1 MNEIFK
7 KLTEEIKLQLNTNLQ
22 TKEAQEVITETKAK
36 SDSGNFKF
44 IASTPAVDRQGESI
58 DQTGWELE
66 NYLKNS
72 VLLWAHDYSQPP
84 IGVVDKIG
92 LENGNLVIEGRFAP
106 TEFAQQIR
114 KLYDLQMVNTVSV
127 GFIPKEMNGNVI
139 TKSELLEVSVVPV
152 PANPQALSLRQIK
165 EAGVELEMLKTKGF
179 EIEFKDTEQKGAVQ
193 DRLDAMENQTFDSV
207 QEKWDNVDD
216 VYEIVQAFCGVY
228 LQPETKPEQFK
239 ELLLEAAAMLT
250 ALAENPEGEDM
261 AEKSIVAAAVK
272 AEKFKLIEFQK
283 VKAGRVLSEKNRTLI
298 KSTID
303 GLTATKDA
311 LQELYDATEQGDKKV
326 DPPSQKEGETKTNN
340 QFSEADIKAM
350 DQWLLVKKLTG
361 AAATALSEAGAIV
374 NKTLDAQKIIN

>member
-1 MNEIFK
+1 MNDEIFK

-22 TKEAQEVITETKAK
+22 TKEIQDVIVETKAK

-58 DQTGWELE
+58 DQNGWELE

-106 TEFAQQIR
+106 TEFGQQIR

-152 PANPQALSLRQIK
+152 PANPQAISLRQLQ
-165 EAGVELEMLKTKGF
+165 EAGVELEMLKVKGLDF
-179 EIEFKDTEQKGAVQ
+179 GMEIKDTEQKTEITQEEKAAQLEIQVK
-193 DRLDAMENQTFDSV
+193 DLENEVLS
-207 QEKWDNVDD
+207 
-216 VYEIVQAFCGVY
+216 
-228 LQPETKPEQFK
+228 L
-239 ELLLEAAAMLT
+239 
-250 ALAENPEGEDM
+250 
-261 AEKSIVAAAVK
+261 
-272 AEKFKLIEFQK
+272 
-283 VKAGRVLSEKNRTLI
+283 KAGRVLSEKNRTLI

-303 GLTATKDA
+303 GLMATKDA
-311 LQELYDATEQGDKKV
+311 LQELYDATEQGDKEV
-326 DPPSQKEGETKTNN
+326 NQPLENEGEETETKN
-340 QFSEADIKAM
+340 QFSDTDAKAM
-350 DQWLLVKKLTG
+350 EQWLLVKKLTG
-361 AAATALSEAGAIV
+361 AAVTALSEAGAVV
-374 NKTLDAQKIIN
+374 NKKIEAQKNN